1 MKLIIAT
8 PLREEEIES
17 VEYVRLPTI
26 DGYIGILDN
35 HISSIVALEPGDI
48 KYRKEGKIYY
58 LWGSGGYAEI
68 TKNKVLII
76 AESVEKPEEI
86 DIKQAEKEVDKISQK
101 VKTYGP
107 LAGFVMAGV
116 DLKKNVNKLKFVT
129 RFGRK

>member
-8 PLREEEIES
+8 PLKEEEIEN
-17 VEYVRLPTI
+17 VEYVRLLTV
-26 DGYIGILDN
+26 DGYIGVLDS

-48 KYRKEGKIYY
+48 KYRKEGKTYY

-68 TKNKVLII
+68 VKNRVLII
-76 AESVEKPEEI
+76 AENVEKPGEI

-116 DLKKNVNKLKFVT
+116 DLKKSLNKLRFVS
-129 RFGRK
+129 RFIRK